1 MKICSG
7 ASMTW
12 SWPDCGVH
20 NVKQLARHVLKDTKL
35 KIVTSAGT
43 EYSLPALWSISDAG
57 AYTFR
62 NKLEDKAFSH
72 GGNVVGDG
80 RISGRTIKVEF
91 FMHGATEQDHD
102 YALNTAYTYFC
113 QTNYDLYVGR
123 SDRKFRVAGV
133 SKITHKYQKGFQQ
146 RWSEITVSL
155 LLADPF
161 RYEGHTTKIT
171 KVFPRA
177 VENAEIY
184 VDNLGSVDTPLTF
197 RFIPVK
203 SMAKIH
209 IYHKQAKEEFSL
221 SDALL
226 IAPAT
231 VTVNGDA
238 GTVWRDKA
246 NSINT
251 FSGQFLHVKPGKN
264 LFYYTG
270 DAGTIEIS
278 FTNRWFV

>member
-1 MKICSG
+1 
-7 ASMTW
+7 MTW

-161 RYEGHTTKIT
+161 RYEGHTTKVT

-197 RFIPVK
+197 RFLPVK

>member
-1 MKICSG
+1 
-7 ASMTW
+7 MTW
-12 SWPDCGVH
+12 SWPDCEVR
-20 NVKQLARHVLKDTKL
+20 NVKQLARKILKDSKL
-35 KIVTSAGT
+35 KIVTQAGT

-133 SKITHKYQKGFQQ
+133 SKITHKSQKGFQQ

>member
-1 MKICSG
+1 
-7 ASMTW
+7 MTW

-209 IYHKQAKEEFSL
+209 IYHKQAQEEFSL

>member
-1 MKICSG
+1 MKQ
-7 ASMTW
+7 T
-12 SWPDCGVH
+12 
-20 NVKQLARHVLKDTKL
+20 ARKILTNSKL
-35 KIVTSAGT
+35 KIVTKAGT
-43 EYSLPALWSISDAG
+43 EYSLPALWSLEDAG

>member
-1 MKICSG
+1 M
-7 ASMTW
+7 
-12 SWPDCGVH
+12 
-20 NVKQLARHVLKDTKL
+20 KQLARKILKDSKL
-35 KIVTSAGT
+35 KIVTKAGT
-43 EYSLPALWSISDAG
+43 EYSLPALWSLEDAG
-57 AYTFR
+57 SYTFR

-72 GGNVVGDG
+72 GGNMTGDG
-80 RISGRTIKVEF
+80 KISGRTIKVEF
-91 FMHGATEQDHD
+91 LMMGATEQDHD
-102 YALNTAYTYFC
+102 YALNVAYTYFC
-113 QTNYDLYVGR
+113 QTDYELYVGR

-133 SKITHKYQKGFQQ
+133 SKITHKYQKGYKQ
-146 RWSEITVSL
+146 RWSQITVSL

-161 RYEGHTTKIT
+161 RYEGRPTRVV

-197 RFIPVK
+197 RFIPQK
-203 SMAKIH
+203 TMAKIH
-209 IYHKQAKEEFSL
+209 IYHKQAKEEFRL

>member
-1 MKICSG
+1 
-7 ASMTW
+7 MTW

>member
-1 MKICSG
+1 
-7 ASMTW
+7 MTW

-43 EYSLPALWSISDAG
+43 EYSLPALWSLEDAG
-57 AYTFR
+57 SYTFR

-72 GGNVVGDG
+72 GGNMTGDG
-80 RISGRTIKVEF
+80 KISGRTIKVEF
-91 FMHGATEQDHD
+91 LMMGATEQDHD

-113 QTNYDLYVGR
+113 QTDYELYVGR

-133 SKITHKYQKGFQQ
+133 SKITHKYQKGYKQ
-146 RWSEITVSL
+146 RWSQITVSL

-161 RYEGHTTKIT
+161 RYEGRPTRVV

-197 RFIPVK
+197 RFIPQK
-203 SMAKIH
+203 TMAKIH
-209 IYHKQAKEEFSL
+209 IYHKQAKEEFRL

-251 FSGQFLHVKPGKN
+251 FSGQFLHVKPWNN

>member
-1 MKICSG
+1 
-7 ASMTW
+7 MTW
-12 SWPDCGVH
+12 SWPDCEVR
-20 NVKQLARHVLKDTKL
+20 NVKQLARKILKDSKL
-35 KIVTSAGT
+35 KIVTQAGT

-203 SMAKIH
+203 SMDKIH
-209 IYHKQAKEEFSL
+209 IYHKQAQEEFSL

>member
-1 MKICSG
+1 M
-7 ASMTW
+7 
-12 SWPDCGVH
+12 P
-20 NVKQLARHVLKDTKL
+20 QLAKKVQKDSKL

-43 EYSLPALWSISDAG
+43 EYSLPALWSLSDAG
-57 AYTFR
+57 SYKFR

-72 GGNVVGDG
+72 GGNMVGDG

-91 FMHGATEQDHD
+91 NLKGATEQDHD

-113 QTNYDLYVGR
+113 QTDYELYVGR

-133 SKITHKYQKGFQQ
+133 SQISHKYQKGYKQ
-146 RWSEITVSL
+146 RWSNITVSL

-161 RYEGHTTKIT
+161 RYEGRPTVVTR
-171 KVFPRA
+171 VFPA
-177 VENAEIY
+177 GVDNAEIY

-197 RFIPVK
+197 RFIPK
-203 SMAKIH
+203 KAMSKIH
-209 IYHKQAKEEFSL
+209 IFHVQAREEFNL

-231 VTVNGDA
+231 ATVNGEN

-270 DAGTIEIS
+270 GAGTVEIS